1 MLHITTV
8 QTQNTARTDW
18 ILPYNDWLTSSV
30 ADHDPCLIDTLFT
43 DNNWH
48 APHWQM
54 IDVLLTDNS
63 ASRHRPHF
71 PCWTFDC
78 ADRNK
83 DSLTCSAA
91 SGRTGASA
99 VSSVWGSY
107 LSGPWCSTP
116 SPGCTWK
123 KKYLLQWSS
132 PVLKIKVYPEF
143 WDIIK
148 VFLHGKPRIPPSPTQ
163 VLALKVNHNSKLLAC
178 QFLLLSG

>member
-8 QTQNTARTDW
+8 QTRNTARTDW

-48 APHWQM
+48 APHWQ
-54 IDVLLTDNS
+54 
-63 ASRHRPHF
+63 
-71 PCWTFDC
+71 W
-78 ADRNK
+78 
-83 DSLTCSAA
+83 LTCSSLTIPLVDIVLIFHVEHSTAPTETKTAWLAA
-91 SGRTGASA
+91 LPAGELVPLLYHLFGGHISQGHG
-99 VSSVWGSY
+99 VVLLLLGV
-107 LSGPWCSTP
+107 
-116 SPGCTWK
+116 PGK

-148 VFLHGKPRIPPSPTQ
+148 VFLQGKPQIPPSPTQ